1 MVRLEF
7 WFFWLLIIGLNK
19 QKENSRIALYLSLQ
33 KLFEYFKE
41 KKKGKLDKRKI
52 KLREKK
58 KEKKNYRKERGWWL
72 GGQLR
77 EQPKERRKN
86 NWEQLNRP
94 IGK

>member
-58 KEKKNYRKERGWWL
+58 KKKRIIGRKEDGDL
-72 GGQLR
+72 GD
-77 EQPKERRKN
+77 N
-86 NWEQLNRP
+86 
-94 IGK
+94 

>member
-58 KEKKNYRKERGWWL
+58 KRKKEL
-72 GGQLR
+72 
-77 EQPKERRKN
+77 
-86 NWEQLNRP
+86 
-94 IGK
+94 